1 MTMAVALSTGS
12 RAGAEPV
19 CLHCRT
25 ALPESADDGFCCR
38 GCRSVFTLLQSSGLD
53 RYYTLRGDRTLSPVS
68 SERAAHEQPWL
79 DILVAAL
86 AERPGV
92 HRFALDV
99 QGIQCG
105 ACVWLMEAL
114 FKRQSDGYQ
123 IAVNPAL
130 GRMSCLVGSGFGLV
144 DFVHTVESF
153 GYRLGTAKKVASS
166 ESHGLLLRTGICLAL
181 AINTMLLSTATYFG
195 LERGPLYDLVQ
206 QASFAMATLS
216 ALVGGS
222 YFAKRAI
229 EGLKRGVLHLD
240 LPIALGMGLAYLGS
254 TLSLFLGEARASY
267 LDTVSVFIALMLVG
281 RLLQERLVEKN
292 RRSLLS
298 TDGAS
303 ALLARRVV
311 SGRTE
316 LVACAELHEDDALLV
331 CPGEI
336 VPVAARLDDERATCA
351 LDWISGE
358 SEPRSFVHGDA
369 LVAGAINVGSC
380 ALRATATGAFDR
392 SDLDALLRDDATGKV
407 RLRGDFWDRL
417 ARVYAGLV
425 LLATALG
432 ASIWTLRGGSLQEVL
447 DVCTAVLV
455 VTCPC
460 AFGIA
465 TPLAY
470 ELAVAGLRRAGLFV
484 REGSFFERCA
494 RVQRV
499 VFDKTG
505 TLTTGSL
512 ELRSPEVLALL
523 SRQECEVLYDLTAQ
537 SNHPKSAA
545 IARALSRL
553 VPDLALSGQP
563 ASEVAGHGMEC
574 RRGDVVYR
582 LGEPSWAAD
591 CAFTSPGPVFSAD
604 RSVRALLETCEVARP
619 DAEREARA
627 LVRDGYELWIASGD
641 TQERVEVMGQG
652 LGIPVQRSLGD
663 LTPEGK
669 RAAIE
674 RIDLARND
682 TLMIGDGIND
692 GPALSRAACSG
703 TPAID
708 RPFVPAR
715 TDFYFLTPGLSP
727 IRLVLRTARRVR
739 RVVGSALWF
748 ALAYNVFAVALSYAG
763 LMRPWLAAVLMP
775 ASSLVVLA
783 LVVLTLSPR
792 SSLWKSYP
800 C

>member
-1 MTMAVALSTGS
+1 
-12 RAGAEPV
+12 
-19 CLHCRT
+19 
-25 ALPESADDGFCCR
+25 
-38 GCRSVFTLLQSSGLD
+38 
-53 RYYTLRGDRTLSPVS
+53 
-68 SERAAHEQPWL
+68 
-79 DILVAAL
+79 
-86 AERPGV
+86 
-92 HRFALDV
+92 
-99 QGIQCG
+99 
-105 ACVWLMEAL
+105 
-114 FKRQSDGYQ
+114 
-123 IAVNPAL
+123 
-130 GRMSCLVGSGFGLV
+130 MSLLVGSSFGLV
-144 DFVHTVESF
+144 DFVQTVERF
-153 GYRLGTAKKVASS
+153 GYRLGTAKKVASR

-181 AINTMLLSTATYFG
+181 AINTMLLSTSTYFG
-195 LERGPLYDLVQ
+195 LEQGPIYDLVQ

-222 YFAKRAI
+222 YFVKRAI
-229 EGLKRGVLHLD
+229 EGLQRGVLHLD

-254 TLSLFLGEARASY
+254 TFSLFFTGARASY

-316 LVACAELHEDDALLV
+316 LVACAELQEGDALLV

-358 SEPRSFVHGDA
+358 SEPRSFALGDA
-369 LVAGAINVGSC
+369 LVAGAINAGNM
-380 ALRATATGAFDR
+380 ALRATALGAFER
-392 SDLDALLRDDATGKV
+392 SDLDALLRDDATGKA

-425 LLATALG
+425 LLATAVG
-432 ASIWTLRGGSLQEVL
+432 ASIWTLRGASLLEVL
-447 DVCTAVLV
+447 DVSTAVLV

-494 RVQRV
+494 RVRRV

-512 ELRSPEVLALL
+512 ELREPAVLALL
-523 SRQECEVLYDLTAQ
+523 SDEEREVLYDLTAQ

-545 IARALSRL
+545 IARALARL

-563 ASEVAGHGMEC
+563 AWEVAGHGMEC

-582 LGEPSWAAD
+582 LGEPSWADAS
-591 CAFTSPGPVFSAD
+591 ASLHTGPVFSAD
-604 RSVRALLETCEVARP
+604 GQPRAWLETSEVARP
-619 DAEREARA
+619 DAAREAQA
-627 LVRDGYELWIASGD
+627 LSADGYELWIASGD
-641 TQERVEVMGQG
+641 TQPRVEAMGRA
-652 LGIPVQRSLGD
+652 LGIPAQRSLGD
-663 LTPEGK
+663 LTPDGK
-669 RAAIE
+669 RSAIE

-715 TDFYFLTPGLSP
+715 TDFYFLTPGLAP
-727 IRLVLRTARRVR
+727 IRLVLRTAKHVR
-739 RVVGSALWF
+739 GVVQSALWF
-748 ALAYNVFAVALSYAG
+748 AVVYNVFAVALSFAG

-783 LVVLTLSPR
+783 FVVLSLSPG
-792 SSLWKSYP
+792 SSLWKS
-800 C
+800 

>member
-1 MTMAVALSTGS
+1 MTLSAALPRSSRVAS
-12 RAGAEPV
+12 EQV
-19 CLHCRT
+19 CFHCRT
-25 ALPESADDGFCCR
+25 ALPEGADDGFCCR

-53 RYYTLRGDRTLSPVS
+53 RYYTLRGDRTLSPVNA
-68 SERAAHEQPWL
+68 EPATHEQPWL
-79 DILVAAL
+79 DVIVASL
-86 AERPGV
+86 AQRPGV
-92 HRFALDV
+92 HRIQLDV

-114 FKRQSDGYQ
+114 FKRQPDGYQ
-123 IAVNPAL
+123 ISVNPAL
-130 GRMSCLVGSGFGLV
+130 GRMSLSVGASFAAA
-144 DFVHTVESF
+144 DFVHAVESF
-153 GYRLGTAKKVASS
+153 GYRLGSAKKVSSS
-166 ESHGLLLRTGICLAL
+166 ESQGLLLRTGICLAL
-181 AINTMLLSTATYFG
+181 AINTMLLSTSTYFG
-195 LERGPLYDLVQ
+195 LERGPIFDLVQ
-206 QASFAMATLS
+206 QASFTMATLS

-222 YFAKRAI
+222 YFAQRAVA
-229 EGLKRGVLHLD
+229 GLRRGVLHLD
-240 LPIALGMGLAYLGS
+240 LPIALGMGLAYVGS
-254 TLSLFLGEARASY
+254 TLSLFYAGARASY

-311 SGRTE
+311 AGRTE
-316 LVACAELHEDDALLV
+316 LVACAELREGDALLV

-336 VPVAARLDDERATCA
+336 VPVAARLDDAQATCA

-358 SEPRSFVHGDA
+358 SEPRSFVAGDS
-369 LVAGAINVGSC
+369 LIAGAINAAST
-380 ALRATATGAFDR
+380 ALRATALGAFDR

-407 RLRGDFWDRL
+407 RLRGDFWDRV

-425 LLATALG
+425 LLATAVGAGIWALRG
-432 ASIWTLRGGSLQEVL
+432 ASLLEVL
-447 DVCTAVLV
+447 DVSTAVLV

-470 ELAVAGLRRAGLFV
+470 ELAVAGLRGAGLFV
-484 REGSFFERCA
+484 RDGSFFERCA
-494 RVQRV
+494 RVRRV

-512 ELRSPEVLALL
+512 ELRDPQVLALL
-523 SRQECEVLYDLTAQ
+523 SRAEREVLYDLTAQ

-545 IARALSRL
+545 IARALSHRE
-553 VPDLALSGQP
+553 PDLALSGLP
-563 ASEVAGHGMEC
+563 AVEVAGRGMEC

-582 LGEPSWAAD
+582 LGEPSWAA
-591 CAFTSPGPVFSAD
+591 ARLSTNAGPVFSAD
-604 RSVRALLETCEVARP
+604 RIARALLGTREVPRP
-619 DAEREARA
+619 DAAREAQA
-627 LVRDGYELWIASGD
+627 LAADGYELWIASGD
-641 TQERVEVMGQG
+641 TQQRAEAMGME
-652 LGIPVQRSLGD
+652 LGIPLKRSLGD
-663 LTPEGK
+663 LTPDGK

-727 IRLVLRTARRVR
+727 IRQVLRTSKRVR
-739 RVVGSALWF
+739 RVVQSALWF

-783 LVVLTLSPR
+783 MVVGSLSPR
-792 SSLWKSYP
+792 SSVWKS
-800 C
+800 